1 MINKPSIKTITVKSL
16 INVLLTL
23 AIALLLITAFN
34 FRALS
39 TKAIKNQALA
49 HAELV
54 KAGLTAHMKAGVMEQ
69 RDYYL
74 EEIRQL
80 HQIISLN
87 VIRGDAV
94 SRQFGPGKDLEQV
107 PDPVARRAFDA
118 KAPVFILNEFSV
130 RPTVRVIIPYIA
142 SQRAAL
148 NCLACHMVDE
158 GTVLGA
164 VDIELDV
171 TEYRNHSLWV
181 MAGLVL
187 LSILAFIL
195 IFVNTSRTISHYVQ
209 QPLETLIDNAM
220 TAYKKQQPMSPDRF
234 ETREFSH
241 VADEINL
248 FNSEIIAHQDMLK
261 QKNEEL
267 IALNDEIES
276 TLRETVYTMGV
287 IEEKRSK
294 ETANHTRRVAL
305 YCQLLAQKLGL
316 SPSQVD
322 LVTAASPLHD
332 IGKLGI
338 PDEVLLKPDRLTEA
352 ERKIMMNHP
361 AIGYAMLKHSQRDIL
376 VAAGVIAHQHHE
388 KWDGSGYPQGL
399 AGENIH
405 IFARISALAD
415 VFDALF
421 SPRVYK
427 EKWPIEEVKSWISGQ
442 TGKHFD
448 PQLAAIFLDNVDEFV
463 AIYDRYPVDKE
474 SLM

>member
-1 MINKPSIKTITVKSL
+1 
-16 INVLLTL
+16 
-23 AIALLLITAFN
+23 
-34 FRALS
+34 
-39 TKAIKNQALA
+39 
-49 HAELV
+49 
-54 KAGLTAHMKAGVMEQ
+54 
-69 RDYYL
+69 
-74 EEIRQL
+74 
-80 HQIISLN
+80 
-87 VIRGDAV
+87 
-94 SRQFGPGKDLEQV
+94 
-107 PDPVARRAFDA
+107 
-118 KAPVFILNEFSV
+118 
-130 RPTVRVIIPYIA
+130 
-142 SQRAAL
+142 
-148 NCLACHMVDE
+148 
-158 GTVLGA
+158 
-164 VDIELDV
+164 
-171 TEYRNHSLWV
+171 
-181 MAGLVL
+181 
-187 LSILAFIL
+187 
-195 IFVNTSRTISHYVQ
+195 
-209 QPLETLIDNAM
+209 M